1 MLANGR
7 FGSCGTFP
15 RPFSTLAGSILK
27 TCWREKSEKN
37 TLGRL
42 AYCFQRV
49 VSAKEHKPVHQEMVE
64 LLIHHV
70 FRIGCINEERLRVSS
85 TDLHLESFNTFGQ
98 NQPALFYEQLISL
111 DKTPFV
117 WFYVPL
123 SAQIEAAQELF
134 SVSAGISVTL
144 P

>member
-1 MLANGR
+1 MLPEGGLCKGTQTCSSRNG
-7 FGSCGTFP
+7 GTINSP
-15 RPFSTLAGSILK
+15 
-27 TCWREKSEKN
+27 
-37 TLGRL
+37 
-42 AYCFQRV
+42 
-49 VSAKEHKPVHQEMVE
+49 
-64 LLIHHV
+64 HV

-85 TDLHLESFNTFGQ
+85 TDLHLESFNTLGQ